1 MGDVFGRLG
10 NSSNTSKHRRI
21 SSFFHFHPNS
31 DPGALASSRTS
42 TDEDDARLLTSGTFE
57 TLDEAIVDLKKQI
70 ARLASVLLGVDV
82 GF

>member
-1 MGDVFGRLG
+1 VPDPLAPVRFYVTFDRFFGNWSGHLTVG
-10 NSSNTSKHRRI
+10 MHSYYWS
-21 SSFFHFHPNS
+21 
-31 DPGALASSRTS
+31 S

-70 ARLASVLLGVDV
+70 ARLSSVLLGVDV